1 MPTRR
6 RRPDVKSLAVSNP
19 PPSLGGKAGLFAIPE
34 PAPTTA
40 GASPPAVHA
49 DAEARAVVPRHT
61 PAPPRPTRPI
71 RRSSEL
77 LIPRAALPQRPTSA
91 TRERSYVLDRD
102 QDRLLHLI
110 SARTGRNLSDIVQ
123 EALTELLRDRGVDQA
138 DLEALDKGP
147 IEAGAAPAEP
157 VRRTVTILAEQ
168 DAILRSYRLLC
179 RVQASDVVRQAIDH
193 TFRSR

>member
-1 MPTRR
+1 VPTRR
-6 RRPDVKSLAVSNP
+6 PRPDVKSLAASNP
-19 PPSLGGKAGLFAIPE
+19 PPSLGGKAGLFAIPS

-40 GASPPAVHA
+40 TASPLAGQPDA
-49 DAEARAVVPRHT
+49 DAPARVPRHV
-61 PAPPRPTRPI
+61 PARPTGLRPI

-77 LIPRAALPQRPTSA
+77 PIHRASLPQRPTG
-91 TRERSYVLDRD
+91 TTLERSYVLDRD

-147 IEAGAAPAEP
+147 IEAGAAPTRPRPAH
-157 VRRTVTILAEQ
+157 R
-168 DAILRSYRLLC
+168 DDSG
-179 RVQASDVVRQAIDH
+179 
-193 TFRSR
+193 